1 MDIQAREAELRALMV
16 ASLDGDGAAHKTL
29 LARLS
34 GHLRGYFKERLSRI
48 HRGPVEAE
56 DLVQEALIGIH
67 TRRHTYD
74 RSQPFTPWVYAIARY
89 KLLDYLRRTK
99 VSMKDVPIEETQE
112 LVARDDLA
120 GVESAL
126 DLARLMAHLS
136 PKARQAIQYV
146 KLDGLSVREAAA
158 RCAMSESALKV
169 SVHRGLRAL
178 ALLISKEGR
187 S

>member
-1 MDIQAREAELRALMV
+1 
-16 ASLDGDGAAHKTL
+16 
-29 LARLS
+29 
-34 GHLRGYFKERLSRI
+34 
-48 HRGPVEAE
+48 
-56 DLVQEALIGIH
+56 
-67 TRRHTYD
+67 
-74 RSQPFTPWVYAIARY
+74 
-89 KLLDYLRRTK
+89 
-99 VSMKDVPIEETQE
+99 MKDVPIEETQE